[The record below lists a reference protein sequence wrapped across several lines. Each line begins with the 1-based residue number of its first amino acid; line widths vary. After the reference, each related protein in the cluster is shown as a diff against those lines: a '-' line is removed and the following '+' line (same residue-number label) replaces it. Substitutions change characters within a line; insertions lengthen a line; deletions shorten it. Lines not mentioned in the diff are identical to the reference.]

1 MSGTGFVP
9 AVRLVVG
16 LVRPHPVPFS
26 ISVFGAAVYAAG
38 TVAATIVLGRI
49 VDRVVLPVL
58 DGDEALSGSAVIGWA
73 GLLLVVA
80 VLRIAG
86 VIARR
91 YFAGM
96 TSERASRHYRQQ
108 LARSYV
114 DLPMSFHRRRAPGD
128 LIAHVDA
135 DTEVAVDVLH
145 PVPFSLA
152 VVMMGVFAAISMLLV
167 DPLLALVAFAVF
179 PLLILFNRIY
189 TLRIEEPS
197 ILQQEGI
204 GRVTT
209 VAHESLDGALV
220 VKLLGRERAESE
232 RFAREAAEL
241 RGHRIQVGRL
251 RAVFESML
259 DALPNLGIAAV
270 IVIGAWRVDQGAA
283 TVGGLVQVAS
293 LFAVLAFPMRVLGF
307 FLESVPTSLAAKS
320 RLESVLDQPLP
331 TRAAGSRPT
340 TSAALEVSGLRVG
353 YEHTDTDADASSPT
367 VIDDVSFRVGDG
379 EVVALVGATGSGKST
394 IVSVLAGLLDPLEGS
409 ITLGGVDLAELDPA
423 DRADL
428 VRIAFQESFL
438 FADSV
443 TANVALDRAG
453 VDGDEIDR
461 VLAVARADGF
471 VHDLPDGPMTVV
483 GERGMTLSG
492 GQRQRLALARAFVGT
507 PRLVVLDDATS
518 AVDAA
523 IESEILEA
531 LRSNRGA
538 DDAVV
543 APPAMLV
550 VAHRLSTI
558 RLADRVV
565 FLRHGRVAGRGT
577 HTELLAD
584 PHYLALAT
592 AYEQTEREA

>member
-1 MSGTGFVP
+1 M
-9 AVRLVVG
+9 
-16 LVRPHPVPFS
+16 
-26 ISVFGAAVYAAG
+26 
-38 TVAATIVLGRI
+38 
-49 VDRVVLPVL
+49 
-58 DGDEALSGSAVIGWA
+58 
-73 GLLLVVA
+73 
-80 VLRIAG
+80 
-86 VIARR
+86 
-91 YFAGM
+91 
-96 TSERASRHYRQQ
+96 
-108 LARSYV
+108 
-114 DLPMSFHRRRAPGD
+114 
-128 LIAHVDA
+128 
-135 DTEVAVDVLH
+135 
-145 PVPFSLA
+145 
-152 VVMMGVFAAISMLLV
+152 
-167 DPLLALVAFAVF
+167 
-179 PLLILFNRIY
+179 
-189 TLRIEEPS
+189 
-197 ILQQEGI
+197 
-204 GRVTT
+204 
-209 VAHESLDGALV
+209 
-220 VKLLGRERAESE
+220 
-232 RFAREAAEL
+232 
-241 RGHRIQVGRL
+241 
-251 RAVFESML
+251 
-259 DALPNLGIAAV
+259 
-270 IVIGAWRVDQGAA
+270 
-283 TVGGLVQVAS
+283 
-293 LFAVLAFPMRVLGF
+293 
-307 FLESVPTSLAAKS
+307 
-320 RLESVLDQPLP
+320 
-331 TRAAGSRPT
+331 
-340 TSAALEVSGLRVG
+340 
-353 YEHTDTDADASSPT
+353 
-367 VIDDVSFRVGDG
+367 IDDVSFRVGDG